1 MFIITQVLQVIF
13 TFMVQVSN
21 SSPNSP
27 SFNVSLNS
35 FFSVITLFTMICGV
49 YLIIY
54 DYKTDKLIVYNCNK
68 GKFFYNLG
76 KMAIFYMLIY
86 FFFIIILGSI
96 YESSSAVYIVTA
108 YSLAPIVL
116 ILYQVPY

>member
-1 MFIITQVLQVIF
+1 
-13 TFMVQVSN
+13 
-21 SSPNSP
+21 
-27 SFNVSLNS
+27 
-35 FFSVITLFTMICGV
+35 MICGV